1 MLRNDDLSGKM
12 TLVIALIINLTP
24 MVADASETTG
34 DKPLSF
40 HYQVAGPVQARPV
53 QVFSDGEQM
62 FIEFKD
68 GVKPKSI
75 MIKDANGASRV
86 IAEDMN
92 PYYRIP
98 GDPENVMVTTE
109 QPDLTESF
117 RRAGSK
123 PKMLHSQ
130 IVIKRTKVMA
140 EIAPPAPVIVVDPAE
155 EKAKEIQAKLTMFED
170 ELQRASKNIPEPE
183 FEPVYPVGV
192 AGEQPTAVVA
202 SSGQGQA
209 NQLSVEQS
217 SQTAQASV
225 APAEVPVE
233 IKLPDVVPVW
243 EVRKGETLNQLLKRW
258 VQAGNWSDVYWE
270 EGVDDYVLMAS
281 ASYEGEFSGAI
292 KWLTRS
298 LNNIPVVIETHEE
311 NHLVRV
317 KNPGDK

>member
-1 MLRNDDLSGKM
+1 MLRNDELSGKM
-12 TLVIALIINLTP
+12 AIAIAFIINSTP
-24 MVADASETTG
+24 MLVQASETIG

-62 FIEFKD
+62 FIEFKN

-75 MIKDANGASRV
+75 MIKDANGTSRV

-98 GDPENVMVTTE
+98 GDPDNVTVMTE
-109 QPDLTESF
+109 QPDQTESY
-117 RRAGSK
+117 RCAGAK
-123 PKMLHSQ
+123 PKVLQSQ
-130 IVIKRTKVMA
+130 IVIKRTRVMA
-140 EIAPPAPVIVVDPAE
+140 EIAPPAPIVIVDPAE
-155 EKAKEIQAKLTMFED
+155 EKAREIQAKLAMYED
-170 ELQRASKNIPEPE
+170 ELQRASKNVPEADPE
-183 FEPVYPVGV
+183 FTPVYPIGV
-192 AGEQPTAVVA
+192 TGEQPSTVVA
-202 SSGQGQA
+202 NSSQAQA
-209 NQLSVEQS
+209 NQVSAKQP
-217 SQTAQASV
+217 TQASV
-225 APAEVPVE
+225 VQAEEPVE
-233 IKLPDVVPVW
+233 IKLPDVIPLW

-281 ASYEGEFSGAI
+281 AAYEGEFSGAI

-298 LNNIPVVIETHEE
+298 LNNIPVVIETHEH
-311 NHLVRV
+311 NKLVRV